1 MIPKVPGPRY
11 RGGPQGVFA
20 MSESQ
25 TCPECRHVFP
35 NGRRCHAPALRGKPL
50 CYFHSRNRVLVEL
63 NRSRDH
69 SVALPPL
76 EDRGAIQ
83 VAINEVLAALAAG
96 KLDQKQV
103 WPYLVAIQM
112 AARNLVP
119 PKGAE
124 QPIVC
129 PQPVQ
134 DFEEKFDQPLA
145 VSTAPGAP
153 PETPVEYPDDLWL
166 PKLEAAATHEYDP
179 EGRKPEPSRPPAP
192 PRPVRPGRWGLFTS
206 RAEMNM
212 CYDAEDAWFRGFT
225 AGQCCPERLEKP
237 TRTAEELE
245 AELAIARKAKK
256 AGLSV
261 TLSPELEQAL
271 ESFGLTI

>member
-1 MIPKVPGPRY
+1 
-11 RGGPQGVFA
+11 
-20 MSESQ
+20 MSESL

-63 NRSRDH
+63 NRGRDH

-96 KLDQKQV
+96 KLDRKEV

-119 PKGAE
+119 AKGGE
-124 QPIVC
+124 QSIVC
-129 PQPVQ
+129 PEPVQ

-153 PETPVEYPDDLWL
+153 PETPVQSPADLCL
-166 PKLEAAATHEYDP
+166 PSLEAAATHEYDP
-179 EGRKPEPSRPPAP
+179 EGPKPGPSRLEAP
-192 PRPVRPGRWGLFTS
+192 PRPVRPSRWGVFSS
-206 RAEMNM
+206 RAEMKM
-212 CYDAEDAWFRGFT
+212 CYDAEDAWFRGLA
-225 AGQCCPERLEKP
+225 AGQCSPQRLQKP
-237 TRTAEELE
+237 SRTAEELE
-245 AELAIARKAKK
+245 AELAAARKAKK
-256 AGLSV
+256 AGLPV
-261 TLSPELEQAL
+261 TLSPELQQAL
-271 ESFGLTI
+271 GPPASASRLAQSR